1 VRLIFTGQ
9 RFCPSCGKEVVGGAQ
24 WEQLRRGR
32 VSAHIR
38 LLGILWLAISA
49 FNTLSGLAILLVA
62 KPVLL
67 HLRELG
73 EGPPQF
79 VQGFLQPLLIL
90 VAIFVLSKA
99 LLGFAAGWGLL
110 HRESWA
116 RIVALIG
123 GFLALFHPPFGTGY
137 TRFGYCCRPNLIAN
151 IRASGAGCVTFVASS
166 RCR

>member
-1 VRLIFTGQ
+1 MFCDKCGSSLQTGQ

-24 WEQLRRGR
+24 WAQLRRGR

-73 EGPPQF
+73 QGPPEF
-79 VQGFLQPLLIL
+79 VQGF
-90 VAIFVLSKA
+90 SKA

-110 HRESWA
+110 RREGWA

-123 GFLALFHPPFGTGY
+123 GFLALFHPPFGTALGIY
-137 TRFGYCCRPNLIAN
+137 TLWVLLPSESEREYAEQAS
-151 IRASGAGCVTFVASS
+151 RAA
-166 RCR
+166 

>member
-1 VRLIFTGQ
+1 MRLIIAVRPAFLSVM
-9 RFCPSCGKEVVGGAQ
+9 RERSCRRRAVGTVAPRAR
-24 WEQLRRGR
+24 ER
-32 VSAHIR
+32 HIR

-73 EGPPQF
+73 QGPPEF
-79 VQGFLQPLLIL
+79 VQGFLQPLLTL

-110 HRESWA
+110 RREGWA

-123 GFLALFHPPFGTGY
+123 GFLALFHPPFGTALGIY
-137 TRFGYCCRPNLIAN
+137 TLWVLLPSESEREYAEQAS
-151 IRASGAGCVTFVASS
+151 RAA
-166 RCR
+166 

>member
-1 VRLIFTGQ
+1 MFCDKCGSSLQGSQ

-24 WEQLRRGR
+24 WAQLRRGR
-32 VSAHIR
+32 VSANIR

-73 EGPPQF
+73 QGPPEF
-79 VQGFLQPLLIL
+79 VQSFLQPLLTL

-110 HRESWA
+110 RRESWA

-123 GFLALFHPPFGTGY
+123 GFLALFHPPFGTALGIY
-137 TRFGYCCRPNLIAN
+137 TLWVLLPSESEREYAEQAALA
-151 IRASGAGCVTFVASS
+151 A
-166 RCR
+166 

>member
-1 VRLIFTGQ
+1 
-9 RFCPSCGKEVVGGAQ
+9 FCPWFGVEGFDGVRWAHFGG
-24 WEQLRRGR
+24 GR
-32 VSAHIR
+32 ESANIR

-49 FNTLSGLAILLVA
+49 FITLSGLAILLVA

-73 EGPPQF
+73 QGPPEF
-79 VQGFLQPLLIL
+79 VQGFLQPLLTL

-110 HRESWA
+110 RREGWA

-123 GFLALFHPPFGTGY
+123 AFLALFHPPFGTALGIY
-137 TRFGYCCRPNLIAN
+137 TLWVLLP
-151 IRASGAGCVTFVASS
+151 
-166 RCR
+166 

>member
-1 VRLIFTGQ
+1 MFCDKCGSSLEGGQ

-24 WEQLRRGR
+24 WAQLRRGR

-73 EGPPQF
+73 QGPPEF
-79 VQGFLQPLLIL
+79 VQGFLQPLLTL

-110 HRESWA
+110 RRESWA

-123 GFLALFHPPFGTGY
+123 GFLALFHPPFGTALGIY
-137 TRFGYCCRPNLIAN
+137 TLWVLLPSESEREYAEQAALA
-151 IRASGAGCVTFVASS
+151 A
-166 RCR
+166 

>member
-1 VRLIFTGQ
+1 M
-9 RFCPSCGKEVVGGAQ
+9 
-24 WEQLRRGR
+24 EQLRRGR

-73 EGPPQF
+73 HGPPEF
-79 VQGFLQPLLIL
+79 VHGFLQPLLTL

-110 HRESWA
+110 RRENWA

-123 GFLALFHPPFGTGY
+123 GFLALFHPPFGTALGIY
-137 TRFGYCCRPNLIAN
+137 TLWVLLPSESEREYAEQAV
-151 IRASGAGCVTFVASS
+151 RAA
-166 RCR
+166 

>member
-1 VRLIFTGQ
+1 VLTSG
-9 RFCPSCGKEVVGGAQ
+9 CWGS
-24 WEQLRRGR
+24 
-32 VSAHIR
+32 
-38 LLGILWLAISA
+38 LWLAISA

-73 EGPPQF
+73 EGAPEF
-79 VQGFLQPLLIL
+79 VQGFLQPLLTL

-123 GFLALFHPPFGTGY
+123 GFLALFHPSLWYGIY
-137 TRFGYCCRPNLIAN
+137 TLWVLLPSESDREYQSKRRGLHDFR
-151 IRASGAGCVTFVASS
+151 CVFSM
-166 RCR
+166 